1 MLGVVKVYGG
11 ARVGREVETLE
22 FNKIVVFFIFKPTK
36 MNLSPAGTRMQLTT
50 EPSLYCPSAPRVI
63 FVGLKIKKNNY
74 FIEY

>member
-36 MNLSPAGTRMQLTT
+36 MTLDAEGQ
-50 EPSLYCPSAPRVI
+50 
-63 FVGLKIKKNNY
+63 
-74 FIEY
+74 